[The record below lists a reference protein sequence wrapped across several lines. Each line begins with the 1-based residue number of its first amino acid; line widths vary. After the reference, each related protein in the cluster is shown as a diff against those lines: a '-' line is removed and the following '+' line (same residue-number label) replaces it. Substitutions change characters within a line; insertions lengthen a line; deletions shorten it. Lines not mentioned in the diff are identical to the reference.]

1 VSRIKKGDLVCA
13 FRRKSMG
20 FGIVLE
26 YVDDIDEAVYFPAE
40 KTLQEF
46 IEIEEMNYLDKLA
59 YIEEIAADCHTP
71 REKTLSKV
79 FFTYNRGWKQKIKKK
94 FAYVY
99 WFEPPSNYYDLTNKF
114 MRGRKEW
121 YPAEWLRSKKSS

>member
-1 VSRIKKGDLVCA
+1 MSRIKKGDLVCA

-46 IEIEEMNYLDKLA
+46 IDIEEMNYLDKLA

-71 REKTLSKV
+71 REKYFSLITEDGS
-79 FFTYNRGWKQKIKKK
+79 R
-94 FAYVY
+94 
-99 WFEPPSNYYDLTNKF
+99 
-114 MRGRKEW
+114 R
-121 YPAEWLRSKKSS
+121 